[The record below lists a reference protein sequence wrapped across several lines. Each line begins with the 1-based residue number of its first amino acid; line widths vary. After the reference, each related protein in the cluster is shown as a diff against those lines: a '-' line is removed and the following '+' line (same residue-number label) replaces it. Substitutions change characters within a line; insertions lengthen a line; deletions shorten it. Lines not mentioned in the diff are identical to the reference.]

1 MEVSHKARK
10 IIEAEI
16 SNRPGD
22 SAAALYIVLALDR
35 AGLLAPDTPEPDE
48 QGKSGQFH
56 MAEWLPLGTG
66 LENPIVWTA
75 AGAGRVMIQRI
86 EPGELTPEGT
96 RKVALALLA
105 AANYAEEEQPNGNV

>member
-1 MEVSHKARK
+1 MTTL
-10 IIEAEI
+10 
-16 SNRPGD
+16 D
-22 SAAALYIVLALDR
+22 SATDVIRAHGTNPCNEPECIAQDLAD
-35 AGLLAPDTPEPDE
+35 AGLLAPDQPEPDR
-48 QGKSGQFH
+48 QGKSGQFR

-105 AANYAEEEQPNGNV
+105 AANYTEQEQTDGHV

>member
-1 MEVSHKARK
+1 MTTNHQRAVETLNKHWGVANETGLADETECCVKAL
-10 IIEAEI
+10 EE
-16 SNRPGD
+16 
-22 SAAALYIVLALDR
+22 
-35 AGLLAPDTPEPDE
+35 AGLLMPDQPEPDR
-48 QGKSGQFH
+48 QGKSGQFR

-105 AANYAEEEQPNGNV
+105 AANYAEEEQI